1 MLGPPPACGV
11 SNIEAFSGPVS
22 SYRVNLWVGDRL
34 MGEPGGREA
43 RERQV
48 EPRRG
53 GAGEGRDLRGG
64 AEEEHVGVDKE
75 D

>member
-1 MLGPPPACGV
+1 M
-11 SNIEAFSGPVS
+11 
-22 SYRVNLWVGDRL
+22 WVGDRL

-53 GAGEGRDLRGG
+53 AVREGRDLRGG